1 MKSQKP
7 IAIAKPPIPISSH
20 PITITD
26 SSGRVLNAF
35 VIAKLPEGLDGDAGA
50 PVILDDVLGFADP
63 TRLRRLGP
71 VFAEAA
77 KSAQVILLTASPER
91 YESIGEATFIHF

>member
-1 MKSQKP
+1 
-7 IAIAKPPIPISSH
+7 
-20 PITITD
+20 
-26 SSGRVLNAF
+26 
-35 VIAKLPEGLDGDAGA
+35 
-50 PVILDDVLGFADP
+50 
-63 TRLRRLGP
+63 

>member
-1 MKSQKP
+1 MS
-7 IAIAKPPIPISSH
+7 
-20 PITITD
+20 D
-26 SSGRVLNAF
+26 DV
-35 VIAKLPEGLDGDAGA
+35 GA

-63 TRLRRLGP
+63 DRLKKLGP

-91 YESIGEATFIHF
+91 YEAIGEATFVRW